1 MSTIINFFSGP
12 GAGKST
18 IAFELFS
25 LMKKNDF
32 SVEVTYEFP
41 KIIAWEDNLSTIKD
55 QFYIT
60 ANQHRNIT
68 RLYGK
73 VDYII
78 VDSPILL
85 GCIYK
90 NKYDTNDEYPSK
102 FYKKLDVFI
111 LELFKQYN
119 NINIFLNR
127 RHDFNKN
134 GRFQDFEES
143 KRIDEEIRQTL
154 LSNNIYFDELAVN
167 NDTAKNIFNKIKNHG
182 EI

>member
-1 MSTIINFFSGP
+1 MSIIINFFSGP

-18 IAFELFS
+18 IASELFS
-25 LMKKNDF
+25 LMKKKNY
-32 SVEVTYEFP
+32 SVELTYEFP
-41 KIIAWEDNLSTIKD
+41 KTMAWENNISSIKD

-68 RLYGK
+68 RLHGK
-73 VDYII
+73 VEYII

-90 NKYDTNDEYPSK
+90 QKYGEENEYPAN
-102 FYKKLDVFI
+102 FYSKLDVFI
-111 LELFKQYN
+111 LDLFKQYN

-127 RHDFNKN
+127 RNDFNKN
-134 GRFQDFEES
+134 GRFQNFEDS
-143 KRIDEEIRQTL
+143 KRIDEEIKQLL
-154 LSNNIYFDELAVN
+154 LSNNIYFDEFNVDN
-167 NDTAKNIFNKIKNHG
+167 NTAQSILKKIENNG